1 MMALLVNVFLWAV
14 VAALALTAAVRSRDL
29 FTTGLRSGVRDFV
42 YLLPR
47 VAVGVIGSG
56 YIAAVLP
63 QSLIAGS
70 LGPQSGLLGTAI
82 ATVGGALTPGGPV
95 IGFSIALAAIKGG
108 AGMPQVIA
116 YLTAWAL
123 YAFHRLVMYEIAV
136 MPPRV
141 VWLRALVSLPIP
153 FAAAAMAMLLGR
165 P

>member
-1 MMALLVNVFLWAV
+1 VIALLVGIFLWVV
-14 VAALALTAAVRSRDL
+14 VAALALSAAVRGRAVFKL
-29 FTTGLRSGVRDFV
+29 GLTTGLRDFV
-42 YLLPR
+42 HLLPR
-47 VAVGVIGSG
+47 VAVGVVGSG

-70 LGPQSGLLGTAI
+70 LGPQSGLLGTAL
-82 ATVGGALTPGGPV
+82 ATLGGAITPGGPV
-95 IGFSIALAAIKGG
+95 IGFSIALAALKGG

-123 YAFHRLVMYEIAV
+123 FAFNRLVMYEIAT

-141 VWLRALVSLPIP
+141 VWLRALVSLPVP
-153 FAAAAMAMLLGR
+153 FAAAAMAMMIGK